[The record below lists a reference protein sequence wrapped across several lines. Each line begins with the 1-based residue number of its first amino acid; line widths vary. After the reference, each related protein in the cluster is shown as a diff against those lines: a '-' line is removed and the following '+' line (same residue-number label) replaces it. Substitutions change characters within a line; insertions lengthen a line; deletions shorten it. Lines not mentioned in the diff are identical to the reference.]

1 MSLERDLEIQE
12 ILKKKREDLT
22 EAEIARIQELLSQDG
37 FMAAGAEI
45 EGSKE
50 IVEDYKTICRKAAA
64 EGTVLLKNTGVLPI
78 EKETTVS
85 VFGRCQN
92 DYFYVGYGSGGDV
105 KVPYTVSLMEGIRQ
119 NNTFSLNEE
128 LAAAYAAWS
137 AENVPDDG
145 TWGNWPTHYPEMP
158 ITEELVKTAAT
169 KSDVAIVVIGRS
181 AGEDRESLL
190 EEGSYYLTAIERGIL
205 DYITNHFTKVVVI
218 LDCGN
223 TIDLSWMEEYG
234 DKIDAL
240 LYAWQGGME
249 SGNALADV
257 LSGKVNP
264 SGKLSSTIARKYE
277 DYPSSAH
284 FGVKEFNN
292 YVEDIF
298 VGYRY
303 FETFA
308 QDAVL
313 YPFGFG
319 LSYTT
324 FAIHGTEF
332 AATDD
337 AIWLQVK
344 VENTGDTAGSEVV
357 QVYIAAPQG
366 KLGKASRVLVA
377 FQKSSCLA
385 PGLAETL
392 SFEIPYSDLASYD
405 DSGVTGHKSAFVL
418 EPGDY
423 RFYLGSDVR
432 TAVKC
437 GEFTLEEMEVCEQLE
452 EAAAVDPKN
461 QFDRLVAKEGAGGQ
475 VMAVYE
481 PVPVRTVS
489 LKERI
494 LNNLPKEIKAT
505 ADFYLPKEPA
515 EIADS
520 CLPKELASTTDAY
533 HLDDVINGTIDLET
547 FVSTLSPVELEALSR
562 GDFIMNSPL
571 GPTGNAGVF
580 GGTIESLREKGVIP
594 IVTTDGPSGIRVM
607 HYAALLPCGTALAS
621 TWNMPLLI
629 ELATKQGEELKALGS
644 HVLLAPGM
652 NIMRD
657 PLCGRNF
664 EYFSEDPLL
673 TGKSAAAMTRGIQAK
688 GASACPKHY
697 ACNNQETARNTNDSR
712 VSERALREIYL
723 KGFEICIKEAAP
735 HNLMTSYNKINGVWG
750 HYHYELCTT
759 ILRDQWNYQG
769 NIVTDWWMQSSEDPD
784 FPDLTNNAYRV
795 RAQVDV
801 LMPGGLHFFAKG
813 GDNTLLE
820 SYEKEDG
827 ITLGEMQRTAMNVL
841 KFVMYV
847 KTK

>member
-37 FMAAGAEI
+37 FMAAGAAI
-45 EGSKE
+45 EGNKE
-50 IVEDYKTICRKAAA
+50 VAKDYKAICKKAAA
-64 EGTVLLKNTGVLPI
+64 EGMVLLKNSGVLPVS
-78 EKETTVS
+78 KETTVS

-119 NNTFSLNEE
+119 NNAFSLNEE
-128 LAAAYAAWS
+128 LAEIYATWS
-137 AENVPDDG
+137 AKNVPDDG

-158 ITEELVKTAAT
+158 ITEELVKTASD
-169 KSDVAIVVIGRS
+169 KSEVAMVVIGRS

-190 EEGSYYLTAIERGIL
+190 EEGSYYLTAMEQSIL
-205 DYITNHFTKVVVI
+205 DYVTNHFAQVVVI

-223 TIDLSWMEEYG
+223 TIDLSWMEAYG
-234 DKIDAL
+234 DKIGAL

-257 LSGKVNP
+257 LSGEVNP
-264 SGKLSSTIARKYE
+264 SGKLTSTIARKYE

-308 QDAVL
+308 KDAVL

-324 FAIHGTEF
+324 FAFKEAEF
-332 AATDD
+332 AASDD
-337 AIWLQVK
+337 CLEIRVQ
-344 VENTGDTAGSEVV
+344 VENVGETAGSEVV
-357 QVYIAAPQG
+357 QVYLAAPQG

-377 FQKSSCLA
+377 FQKTSCLA
-385 PGLAETL
+385 PSTSEIL
-392 SFEIPYSDLASYD
+392 SFEIPYCALASYD
-405 DSGVTGHKSAFVL
+405 DSGVTGNKSAFVL
-418 EPGDY
+418 EPGSY
-423 RFYLGSDVR
+423 QFYLGSDVR
-432 TAVKC
+432 SAEKC
-437 GEFTLEEMEVCEQLE
+437 GEFTLEEVEVCEQLE
-452 EAAAVDPKN
+452 EAAAVEPKN
-461 QFDRLVAKEGAGGQ
+461 QFDRLVAKEGADGQ
-475 VMAVYE
+475 VVAAYE
-481 PVPVRTVS
+481 PVPIRTVS
-489 LKERI
+489 LKDRI
-494 LNNLPKEIKAT
+494 LSNLPKEIT
-505 ADFYLPKEPA
+505 PT
-515 EIADS
+515 ADS
-520 CLPKELASTTDAY
+520 CNSY
-533 HLDDVINGTIDLET
+533 QLDDVINGRIDLET
-547 FVSTLSPVELEALSR
+547 FVSALNPVELEALSR

-571 GPTGNAGVF
+571 GPTGNAGAF
-580 GGTIESLREKGVIP
+580 GGTIESLRDKGVIP
-594 IVTTDGPSGIRVM
+594 IVTTDGPSGIRLM

-621 TWNMPLLI
+621 TWNMPLLV
-629 ELATKQGEELKALGS
+629 ELATKQGEELNALGS

-673 TGKSAAAMTRGIQAK
+673 TGKSAAAMTKGIQAK

-723 KGFEICIKEAAP
+723 KGFEICVKEAVP

-759 ILRDQWNYQG
+759 ILRGQWNYQG

-801 LMPGGLHFFAKG
+801 LMPGGIHFFAKS